1 MRPATLL
8 KKRLWH
14 RCFPVNF
21 VNFLRTF
28 LLQNTSEPLLS
39 GCDYCIFTV
48 AVYSKIERNCLELL
62 APFAILCL
70 WDIFFKFIF
79 TFCFYLVS
87 IIFLVNI
94 TSSLICQIEIKL
106 AHKWCLQ
113 KQSPEPVVFS
123 KTLVWKNFSKFSGIF
138 YRVSLNG
145 SFCALE
151 KYLKQ
156 VIKGVLKIFT
166 KL

>member
-1 MRPATLL
+1 MFLEILQNSQENSCARVSFLIKLQVFLRPATLL

-28 LLQNTSEPLLS
+28 LLQNTSEPLLP

-62 APFAILCL
+62 APTAVVLCL

-79 TFCFYLVS
+79 IFCCYVVS
-87 IIFLVNI
+87 IICI
-94 TSSLICQIEIKL
+94 SS
-106 AHKWCLQ
+106 
-113 KQSPEPVVFS
+113 
-123 KTLVWKNFSKFSGIF
+123 
-138 YRVSLNG
+138 
-145 SFCALE
+145 
-151 KYLKQ
+151 
-156 VIKGVLKIFT
+156 
-166 KL
+166 